1 MYKKKERKGIEDEM
15 NNVDKI
21 ISDISKL
28 NKQEL
33 KHLNRMV
40 FNLQILDLNS
50 NSDLEKENKTLREEL
65 NIKESIK
72 ESIRTQAEEIY
83 YASFN
88 RVSDNT

>member
-1 MYKKKERKGIEDEM
+1 VYKKKERKGIEDEM